1 MPPRAYGFKSRS
13 RHMDYALLVSSFL
26 TGIIFFILAYNL
38 LTYSIYREL
47 PANYSNS
54 IVSVLAISLFFSS
67 VGLFVYNISLLKSY
81 FLTIGV
87 LTATLSLSIVEGI
100 IFGKKYYFLGTFP
113 FASLPF
119 LIFGKFEL
127 TFFILSLGILF
138 NLILLFADIAYKNK
152 EVTENS
158 FFFSYKVFMIFLAG
172 LLLISFLSIFY
183 RHFIL
188 PYLFLTLSS
197 LSVFYPKLNY
207 TFVLREKLL
216 EENRKFS
223 QLYHSIVDEVLV
235 AKGIIDKLL
244 PSKKDIKHLEF
255 DKYFKPALI
264 VGGDFFDIIELS
276 ETKHLVYVSD
286 ISGHG
291 IPAGIISAMLKTLI
305 LKNVVTHE
313 INLEHLVKALNSDFN
328 SILRETGRYSTM
340 FLALIDKKKNEIKYA
355 SCGHIDVLYW
365 DSNSQEF
372 FYISSTTPILG
383 LLERIEVYSSFIQ
396 FNQGD
401 YLFIP
406 TDGILTVTNREG
418 EQLGYEGLM
427 KILKKYLSNDIH
439 PNELIFNLSQEI
451 EKFGED
457 GEILDDM
464 TLLTIRL

>member
-1 MPPRAYGFKSRS
+1 
-13 RHMDYALLVSSFL
+13 
-26 TGIIFFILAYNL
+26 
-38 LTYSIYREL
+38 
-47 PANYSNS
+47 
-54 IVSVLAISLFFSS
+54 
-67 VGLFVYNISLLKSY
+67 
-81 FLTIGV
+81 
-87 LTATLSLSIVEGI
+87 
-100 IFGKKYYFLGTFP
+100 
-113 FASLPF
+113 
-119 LIFGKFEL
+119 
-127 TFFILSLGILF
+127 
-138 NLILLFADIAYKNK
+138 
-152 EVTENS
+152 
-158 FFFSYKVFMIFLAG
+158 
-172 LLLISFLSIFY
+172 
-183 RHFIL
+183 
-188 PYLFLTLSS
+188 
-197 LSVFYPKLNY
+197 
-207 TFVLREKLL
+207 
-216 EENRKFS
+216 
-223 QLYHSIVDEVLV
+223 
-235 AKGIIDKLL
+235 
-244 PSKKDIKHLEF
+244 
-255 DKYFKPALI
+255 
-264 VGGDFFDIIELS
+264 
-276 ETKHLVYVSD
+276 
-286 ISGHG
+286 
-291 IPAGIISAMLKTLI
+291 MLKTLI

-427 KILKKYLSNDIH
+427 KILKKYLSNEIH

-464 TLLTIRL
+464 TLLAIRL